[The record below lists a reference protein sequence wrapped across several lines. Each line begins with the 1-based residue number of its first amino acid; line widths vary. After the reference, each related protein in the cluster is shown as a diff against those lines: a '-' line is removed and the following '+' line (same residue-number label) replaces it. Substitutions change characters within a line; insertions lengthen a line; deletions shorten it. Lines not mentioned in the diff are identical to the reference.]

1 MAIYLCARARKI
13 KHNMLQFVCTN
24 GKNFWFIF
32 GWLFNTGALRKL
44 YLDADL
50 RWYLRQLIQSLHC
63 TRNQDH
69 WLEVRVRWSLY
80 VTENCFPCLREK
92 KRFHVLIGILG
103 PAQVRHYDLR
113 LPCTGGVPVDRC
125 RTFPARTFSPYHF
138 PLATIT

>member
-1 MAIYLCARARKI
+1 MWNLLLIFLTLTGVMAIYLCARARKI

-92 KRFHVLIGILG
+92 K
-103 PAQVRHYDLR
+103 
-113 LPCTGGVPVDRC
+113 
-125 RTFPARTFSPYHF
+125 TFSCF
-138 PLATIT
+138 DWDFRSRASTPLRFTIAVHWWGACGSV